1 MYAKVQGDRK
11 ALQKHKNF
19 RILYIKDEI
28 VIKQEA
34 YAYFRIEITLK
45 TWYNIFG

>member
-1 MYAKVQGDRK
+1 MVKPRS
-11 ALQKHKNF
+11 LFSNKNKKI